1 MKKFFSLLFCII
13 LIVVG
18 GYLMYN
24 GAIKPHLDNK
34 VALEQSGSIVIGDE
48 VVDTDGIRFCVNK
61 IENLS
66 KIEGAFTDL
75 ETKNNFVVVHIAIT
89 NGSSEPYTVSKEK
102 MVLLTENAE
111 YESYLDASLAFPEN
125 YLLYDTLNPGISKE
139 YVIVFETPTA
149 TVDDSYKIQIKKY
162 LYQNTDSLYV
172 SLQEVAQ

>member
-18 GYLMYN
+18 GYLMYD

-34 VALEQSGSIVIGDE
+34 TALEQSESIIIGDE
-48 VVDTDGIRFCVNK
+48 IVDKDGIRFCVNK

-66 KIEGAFTDL
+66 KIKGAFTNL
-75 ETKNNFVVVHIAIT
+75 ETENNFVVAHITIA

-102 MVLLTENAE
+102 MLLLTENAE
-111 YESYLDASLAFPEN
+111 YESHLNASLAFPEN
-125 YLLYDTLNPGISKE
+125 YLLYDTLNPGISKQ
-139 YVIVFETPTA
+139 YVIVFETPTT
-149 TVDDSYKIQIKKY
+149 TVDDSYKMQIKKY